1 MNNISEKKG
10 GVALSYI
17 QMILNVLMKF
27 VYTPFL
33 LKALGQNEY
42 GLFSLTMSIVGYLAI
57 LDMGFG
63 ATVTRYAVKYRSEG
77 DRESLYKLY
86 STLSVIYVIIGALS
100 LVLCLLLSNSAEAIF
115 GQTMTID
122 EVGKLKI
129 MIFLCGINLLFTFP
143 LQISVSVIAAHE
155 RFIFK
160 NTIVLLR
167 TILQPIV
174 LILLLYFVNIKS
186 IGAIVT
192 VTTFNFLNYF
202 VYYLYSV
209 KRLDFKF
216 YLSKFT
222 PKMIPDLLTFSGW
235 MFALMVFEQI
245 QFNSGQFIIGMYQ
258 NSAVVAVWG
267 IAMIFVLNYR
277 SLSTAITNV
286 FMPTFLSITFNN
298 KQEELETVSRRIV
311 HIQST
316 ILYFILFNFYLFG
329 SQFIHIWAGGE
340 YDESY
345 ICALIVIAPMTLS
358 LILDFS
364 YLYQMAT
371 KMLKYRV
378 FTFFGCMIF
387 SFVVTFY
394 YIGINLLS
402 FSLMMSISILLG
414 QVFFVILFI
423 KKRMKLDIAHI
434 FRKPLINLFSILVLT
449 VAYYFFMSNS
459 SLFQNE
465 IVGLISH
472 VIIYNIILTL
482 IMWHFVLDGKDKS
495 IILRIKV

>member
-86 STLSVIYVIIGALS
+86 STLSVIYVIIGVLS
-100 LVLCLLLSNSAEAIF
+100 LSLCLLLSSSAEALF
-115 GQTMTID
+115 GQTMTTD
-122 EVGKLKI
+122 EVAKLKI

-174 LILLLYFVNIKS
+174 LILLLYLVKIKS
-186 IGAIVT
+186 VGAIVT

-209 KRLDFKF
+209 NRLDFKF

-222 PKMIPDLLTFSGW
+222 PKMIPDLLSFSGW
-235 MFALMVFEQI
+235 MFALMIFEQL
-245 QFNSGQFIIGMYQ
+245 QFNSGQFVIGMFQ

-298 KQEELETVSRRIV
+298 KLKELETVSRRIV
-311 HIQST
+311 HIQSI
-316 ILYFILFNFYLFG
+316 ILFFILFNFVLFG
-329 SQFIHIWAGGE
+329 
-340 YDESY
+340 
-345 ICALIVIAPMTLS
+345 
-358 LILDFS
+358 
-364 YLYQMAT
+364 
-371 KMLKYRV
+371 
-378 FTFFGCMIF
+378 
-387 SFVVTFY
+387 
-394 YIGINLLS
+394 
-402 FSLMMSISILLG
+402 
-414 QVFFVILFI
+414 
-423 KKRMKLDIAHI
+423 
-434 FRKPLINLFSILVLT
+434 
-449 VAYYFFMSNS
+449 
-459 SLFQNE
+459 
-465 IVGLISH
+465 
-472 VIIYNIILTL
+472 
-482 IMWHFVLDGKDKS
+482 
-495 IILRIKV
+495 